1 MEYDAQDTEG
11 WVTVPQSS
19 SWSNLFGVNV
29 SVSNVTNVTVGAVS
43 DRRRELDAVSALLQA
58 GGSCAS
64 DVKNY
69 SNCLNIQKVRMQ
81 RNSAE

>member
-1 MEYDAQDTEG
+1 MTRARSEAVEG
-11 WVTVPQSS
+11 RKAEAIIEAGAVV
-19 SWSNLFGVNV
+19 GVHTDV
-29 SVSNVTNVTVGAVS
+29 AVGAVS

-69 SNCLNIQKVRMQ
+69 SNCLNIQIVRTQ
-81 RNSAE
+81 RNSAK

>member
-1 MEYDAQDTEG
+1 MTRSRSEAVERRKAEAIIEAG
-11 WVTVPQSS
+11 TVV
-19 SWSNLFGVNV
+19 GVHTDV
-29 SVSNVTNVTVGAVS
+29 AVVAVS

-69 SNCLNIQKVRMQ
+69 SNCLQIVRTR